1 MTTNIVP
8 QVKKWLST
16 LGIPVDLEKPT
27 LSAEEYDQYRGVVT
41 HQFGVEAH
49 KVKDSLIFP
58 DILPSKALNA
68 IMSVDPDY
76 IPPAAPIAPLPVGST
91 EADDGGDDNSD
102 NNENNE
108 PPEGDGTGTG
118 NGGEGDNGSE
128 VKPPEVTEPPADPIK
143 EEEKKEP
150 PAPEE
155 VKPPEGN
162 KEEVKEELKEEVK
175 DQQPE
180 QAAAK
185 IEVTDGKKEEATP

>member
-91 EADDGGDDNSD
+91 EADDGGDDNGNS
-102 NNENNE
+102 NENNE
-108 PPEGDGTGTG
+108 PPEGDGTG

-128 VKPPEVTEPPADPIK
+128 VKPPADPIK

-150 PAPEE
+150 SAPEE
-155 VKPPEGN
+155 VKTPEGN